1 MCQDINMNEQLSSLD
16 PKKSRIVAAAAK
28 VFGRYGFARTTMG
41 DIAREAGVSRPSVY
55 TLYPGKDEIFSAVAD
70 AFTDSKLAAIRSGLA
85 SYANVH
91 DKLLFACTTWSVDAF
106 ENLLANPDARDLM
119 NLAFPSIRAGYLRFQ
134 QLLVGILRESDDA
147 HHFSETPDELARV
160 IVFSIRG
167 FKDTAQSGQEMGR
180 LIEVLID
187 AIARPSMQSK

>member
-1 MCQDINMNEQLSSLD
+1 MNEQLSSLD